1 MATEKIFENEQD
13 FIEQYREA
21 CMTKY
26 GSKFEE
32 CSSQEQFYVLAELI
46 ASKARAI
53 QTSSHTKD
61 EKKVYYFSLEFLIG
75 PLLDNYLINFGI
87 RDLVAQGIESMGAN
101 LEEICRQEVDPGLGN
116 GGLGRLAA
124 CFLDSMAHEGIAGYG
139 NGMRYRYGLFRQ
151 YIEGGRQ
158 VERTDNWLANGALW
172 RPGRAPRGE
181 RPLLVHPGGRRDRP
195 RRPL

>member
-87 RDLVAQGIESMGAN
+87 RDLVAKGVESMGAN

-139 NGMRYRYGLFRQ
+139 NGMR
-151 YIEGGRQ
+151 
-158 VERTDNWLANGALW
+158 
-172 RPGRAPRGE
+172 
-181 RPLLVHPGGRRDRP
+181 
-195 RRPL
+195 